1 MSLASFAVNDLY
13 NVKTMYKILTLNN
26 ISVAGLERLPRDSYE
41 VASEIQHPD
50 AILVRSANMHDMEI
64 PASVRAIGRAGAGVN
79 NIPVDKMSKRGVP
92 VFNAPGA
99 NANAVKEL
107 VLAGMLMAARNL
119 CQGWAFAR
127 ALDGDDAAISKQV
140 EAGKKQFAGMELPGR
155 TLGVIG
161 LGSIG
166 VLVANAATALGMKVI
181 GYDPDITVQSAWKM
195 SSDVEQA
202 TGIDDLL
209 TRSDFVTFHVP
220 LVDATR
226 HMINEERL
234 RSMKAGVVLLN
245 FSRNG
250 IIDDQAAVKALDEGK
265 LYAYVCDFPS
275 NGLKDHPRVITLPHL
290 GASTREAEDN
300 CAVMVAEEIRDYLE
314 NGNVRNSVN
323 FPKVYMKRYA
333 GYRLAVVN
341 ENVPNMLGQISTA
354 LADAGLNIVDMINKS
369 RGELAYTLV
378 DVESEIGQDCVE
390 RISATAGVRAVR
402 VL

>member
-1 MSLASFAVNDLY
+1 
-13 NVKTMYKILTLNN
+13 MYKILTLNN
-26 ISVAGLERLPRDSYE
+26 ISVAGLEKLPRDSYE

-127 ALDGDDAAISKQV
+127 ALTGDDAQISKQV

-234 RSMKAGVVLLN
+234 RSMRDGVVLLN

-354 LADAGLNIVDMINKS
+354 LADAGLNIIDMINKS

-378 DVESEIGQDCVE
+378 DVETEIGQDCVE

>member
-1 MSLASFAVNDLY
+1 
-13 NVKTMYKILTLNN
+13 MYKILTLNN
-26 ISVAGLERLPRDSYE
+26 ISVAGLEKLPRDSYE

-79 NIPVDKMSKRGVP
+79 NIPVDRMSKRGVP

-127 ALDGDDAAISKQV
+127 GLSGDDAHISKQV

-234 RSMKAGVVLLN
+234 RSMRDGVVLLN

-250 IIDDQAAVKALDEGK
+250 IIDDQAAVRALDAGK

-275 NGLKDHPRVITLPHL
+275 NLLKDHPRVITLPHL

-354 LADAGLNIVDMINKS
+354 LADAGLNIIDMINKS

-378 DVESEIGQDCVE
+378 DVETEISQACVE
-390 RISATAGVRAVR
+390 RISATPGVRAVR

>member
-1 MSLASFAVNDLY
+1 
-13 NVKTMYKILTLNN
+13 MYKILTLNN
-26 ISVAGLERLPRDSYE
+26 ISVSGLEKLPRESYE

-50 AILVRSANMHDMEI
+50 AVLVRSANMHEMEI

-79 NIPVDKMSKRGVP
+79 NIPVDKMSRRGVP

-119 CQGWAFAR
+119 CQGWDFAR
-127 ALDGDDAAISKQV
+127 NLSGDDAEISRQV
-140 EAGKKQFAGMELPGR
+140 EAGKKRFAGMELPGR

-181 GYDPDITVQSAWKM
+181 GYDPEITVQSAWKM

-202 TGIDDLL
+202 SGIEDLL

-226 HMINEERL
+226 HMIDEERL
-234 RSMKAGVVLLN
+234 RSMKQGVVLLN
-245 FSRNG
+245 FSRDG
-250 IIDDQAAVKALDEGK
+250 VIDDRAAVRALDEGRI
-265 LYAYVCDFPS
+265 YAYVCDFPS
-275 NGLKDHPRVITLPHL
+275 TLLKGHPRAVTLPHL

-323 FPKVYMKRYA
+323 FPKVYMKRYG

-341 ENVPNMLGQISTA
+341 ENVPAMLGQISTA
-354 LADAGLNIVDMINKS
+354 LADSGLNIIDMINKS
-369 RGELAYTLV
+369 KGELAYTLV
-378 DVESEIGQDCVE
+378 DVESEIGQACID
-390 RISATAGVRAVR
+390 RISAIPGVLAVR